1 MGTSA
6 RRLDFEA
13 EPPRAAAVSFSD
25 TTMHLVLVDGREL
38 GVPLAWFPRLAAATA
53 EQRGAFEL
61 LDQGVELHWEA
72 IDEDISV
79 PNLLGVPYEN
89 S

>member
-1 MGTSA
+1 METSA

-13 EPPRAAAVSFSD
+13 ELPRAATVSFTA
-25 TTMHLVLVDGREL
+25 TTMRVVLVDGREL

-53 EQRGAFEL
+53 EQRRAFEL
-61 LDQGVELHWEA
+61 LDQGVEIRWEA

>member
-13 EPPRAAAVSFSD
+13 EPPRALSISFSEN
-25 TTMHLVLVDGREL
+25 TMRVVLVDGREL

-53 EQRGAFEL
+53 EQRQAFDL
-61 LDQGVELHWEA
+61 LDQGLEIRWEE

>member
-1 MGTSA
+1 METSV

-13 EPPRAAAVSFSD
+13 EPPRAASISFTE
-25 TTMHLVLVDGREL
+25 TTLHVVLVDGREL
-38 GVPLAWFPRLAAATA
+38 SVPLAWFPRLASATP
-53 EQRGAFEL
+53 EQRRAFEM
-61 LDQGVELHWEA
+61 LDQGIEIRWEE

>member
-1 MGTSA
+1 M
-6 RRLDFEA
+6 R
-13 EPPRAAAVSFSD
+13 V
-25 TTMHLVLVDGREL
+25 VLADGREL
-38 GVPLAWFPRLAAATA
+38 GVPLSWFPRLAVATP
-53 EQRGAFEL
+53 EQRGAFNL
-61 LDQGVELHWEA
+61 LDEGVEIRWEE

>member
-1 MGTSA
+1 MAISA
-6 RRLDFEA
+6 RRLDFERDL
-13 EPPRAAAVSFSD
+13 PRATKVSFAETS
-25 TTMHLVLVDGREL
+25 MVVALVDGREVA
-38 GVPLAWFPRLAAATA
+38 VPLSWFPRLMAAPL
-53 EQRGAFEL
+53 EQRRAFAL
-61 LDQGVELHWEA
+61 LDEGVEIRWDE

>member
-1 MGTSA
+1 MTTSA

-13 EPPRAAAVSFSD
+13 ALPRAAALSFSAGS
-25 TTMHLVLVDGREL
+25 MHVALVDGREL
-38 GVPLAWFPRLAAATA
+38 SVPLAWFPRLAAADDR
-53 EQRGAFEL
+53 QRRAFEL
-61 LDQGVELHWEA
+61 LDDGVEIRWEE

-79 PNLLGVPYEN
+79 PNLLGIPYEN